1 MKFKNN
7 RQEIFGMKNMTS
19 ADYKMKRIIDSGY
32 NIYTVNVP
40 NPGKKKYIVAVK
52 DDKSYFGTV
61 AQVFKKLY
69 GY

>member
-1 MKFKNN
+1 
-7 RQEIFGMKNMTS
+7 MTS
-19 ADYKMKRIIDSGY
+19 ADYKMKRIIDSGH

>member
-1 MKFKNN
+1 
-7 RQEIFGMKNMTS
+7 MKNMTS
-19 ADYKMKRIIDSGY
+19 ADYKMKRIIDSGH